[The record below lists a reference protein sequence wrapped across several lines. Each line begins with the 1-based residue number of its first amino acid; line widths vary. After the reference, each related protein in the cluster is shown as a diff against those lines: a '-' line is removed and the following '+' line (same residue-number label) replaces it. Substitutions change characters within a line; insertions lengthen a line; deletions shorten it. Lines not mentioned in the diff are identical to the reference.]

1 MQHEPIRVLHMIAS
15 LNIGGSQSFVMN
27 LYRNIDREKIQ
38 FDFIIDK
45 PDETELKDEIESLG
59 GRVYV
64 LPTFK
69 GINILEVRKA
79 WDNFFFDHPKYK
91 ILHTHSRSYAS
102 VYLPIAKKYGLITIA
117 HSHSTSNGSGK
128 TAWIKDLMQLP
139 IRYQADYL
147 FACSQEAG
155 EWLFGK
161 KATRSERF
169 KVIPN
174 AIDAK
179 KFAFDPS
186 KREKI
191 RSELG
196 LKDSY
201 VLGHVGRMTEPK
213 NHMFLLQVFKSVREK
228 RNNAK
233 LLLIGDGELMEKIKA
248 EAGRLGVIDDVLFMG
263 TKSNTYDY
271 YQAMDVFAFPS
282 LWEGLPVTIVEAQSA
297 GLPCY
302 ISSNISDDVC
312 ISSLVHKLPI
322 DEGVNEWVYSIINT
336 KINMRFLGREIQ
348 NTDFDIQKATELVSD
363 IYCFGLCDLQGK

>member
-91 ILHTHSRSYAS
+91 LWHTHSRSYAS

-155 EWLFGK
+155 DWLFGK